1 MARRRR
7 RSGAVGF
14 DQKVVQDVGMA
25 ALAVRIIPMVVSNFF
40 PLDQNLYTAMG
51 AGGGY
56 MAGNMMKNKTL
67 ANASIAIGLVEFI
80 APVIENLIG
89 GFTSAPMEPL
99 VGAPVKGIFTKGA
112 PRFIGK
118 KVYPKVSD
126 YMNLND
132 YTDNPGDR
140 QGVDVYSDSY

>member
-7 RSGAVGF
+7 TGAIGF

-25 ALAVRIIPMVVSNFF
+25 ALAVRIIPMVLNNFF
-40 PLDQNLYTAMG
+40 PLDPTLYTVAG

-56 MAGNMMKNKTL
+56 VAGNMMKNKTL
-67 ANASIAIGLVEFI
+67 ANASIAIGLVEFV

-99 VGAPVKGIFTKGA
+99 VGSPQKGVLIKGA
-112 PRFIGK
+112 PRFVEK
-118 KVYPKVSD
+118 KPTRVSD
-126 YMNLND
+126 YINLND
-132 YTDNPGDR
+132 YVPAPSNRHYQD
-140 QGVDVYSDSY
+140 YSDSY